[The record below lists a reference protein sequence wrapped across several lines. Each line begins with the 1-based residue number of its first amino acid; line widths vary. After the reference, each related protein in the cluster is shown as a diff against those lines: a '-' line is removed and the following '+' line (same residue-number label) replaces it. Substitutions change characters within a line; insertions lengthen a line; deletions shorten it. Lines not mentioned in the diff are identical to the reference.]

1 MFLES
6 ARLRLRP
13 MELADEEAMFQY
25 HSNPD
30 VVRYIPWFPRDHEQV
45 RASITKIMKAT
56 RLEIEGDYLNLA
68 VTLKS
73 TGRLIGQVSIEFTS
87 DVNEGGEIGYVFN
100 PEFGGQG
107 YATEAIAT
115 IISHGFD
122 LVGFHRVIA
131 RTDPRNIASIK
142 VLERLGFRQEAHFIS
157 EEFIKGEWADTLI
170 FAVLDSEWSELRK
183 KWDFQ
188 G

>member
-1 MFLES
+1 
-6 ARLRLRP
+6 
-13 MELADEEAMFQY
+13 MELADEEAMYQY

-87 DVNEGGEIGYVFN
+87 DVNEGGEVGYVFN

-183 KWDFQ
+183 NWEYQ